1 MIVRKLNNDK
11 IVIVK
16 LIYTPE
22 QEAKFIEQNSAA
34 GFMSVDS
41 LPHSDAYPFYKNYK
55 WENDT
60 IVVDDIA
67 NAAEKLQDD
76 IKEAQAYLNSTD
88 WYYIRKIEEDI
99 AVPEDVITARATAK
113 ELIRTSS

>member
-1 MIVRKLNNDK
+1 MARSLKNIRKDK
-11 IVIVK
+11 DVSIG
-16 LIYTPE
+16 L
-22 QEAKFIEQNSAA
+22 SS
-34 GFMSVDS
+34 SV
-41 LPHSDAYPFYKNYK
+41 
-55 WENDT
+55 
-60 IVVDDIA
+60 VG

>member
-1 MIVRKLNNDK
+1 MIVRKLNDDK
-11 IVIVK
+11 IVLVK

-22 QEAKFIEQNSAA
+22 QEAEFVERNSAA
-34 GFMSVDS
+34 GFMSVET

-60 IVVDDIA
+60 IVVDDVA

-76 IKEAQAYLNSTD
+76 IKEAQEYLDSTD

-99 AVPEDVITARATAK
+99 AVPADVITARSTAK

>member
-1 MIVRKLNNDK
+1 MIVRRLENNK
-11 IVIVK
+11 IVVVK
-16 LIYTPE
+16 LMYDSAQE
-22 QEAKFIEQNSAA
+22 QEFVELNASS
-34 GFMSVDS
+34 GFMLVES
-41 LPHSDAYPFYKNYK
+41 LPYSEAYPEYHNYK

-60 IVVDDIA
+60 IVVDDVA

-76 IKEAQAYLNSTD
+76 IKEAQEYLDSTD

-99 AVPEDVITARATAK
+99 AVPADVITARSTAK